1 MLEEAIAGAGSSG
14 ASAGSAKALLLPQTV
29 IANPNTRRCL
39 VSCAFNPTGFAVSS
53 TLIDPKFR
61 LPGTSALYA
70 VFISGLPKLPCTNP
84 CRLPSK
90 SGWGY
95 NVLDI
100 KCLELKLE
108 SPLWHL
114 NCNRYGSRAE
124 HSRLGFEVFGVR
136 CVSVYRLV
144 LGDAIQSRNTPV
156 LACWSGAPK
165 RSPKMEEV
173 VMKSRM
179 LATLPLA
186 AVLAF
191 PASAQ
196 TSSSQ
201 DQSNP
206 PAASQTTQSTDN
218 MNGTGK
224 QPLQAPAREG
234 FWGRVNPFAR
244 KSYVKR
250 QTDPIRDRVNELDDL
265 TAANG
270 KAIKD
275 TDARSQAG
283 IKLASDKA
291 NEADQH
297 AIDAGNKATM
307 AQQTAQQATTRIQTV
322 ETVVGN
328 IDQYKASNQTEIR
341 FKPGQTML
349 SKNAKDALDEMA
361 TGVKGQRG
369 YIIEVQGF
377 SSGKGQTAI
386 TNSQKMAESV
396 VRYLVLN
403 HEIPVYRIYLVGM
416 GNAPAPTATDETA
429 KTKRLSGGRVEIS
442 LLKNDLEQLS
452 SNTGAP
458 ATTVDQQQ
466 QPK

>member
-1 MLEEAIAGAGSSG
+1 M
-14 ASAGSAKALLLPQTV
+14 
-29 IANPNTRRCL
+29 NT
-39 VSCAFNPTGFAVSS
+39 
-53 TLIDPKFR
+53 
-61 LPGTSALYA
+61 
-70 VFISGLPKLPCTNP
+70 
-84 CRLPSK
+84 
-90 SGWGY
+90 
-95 NVLDI
+95 
-100 KCLELKLE
+100 
-108 SPLWHL
+108 
-114 NCNRYGSRAE
+114 
-124 HSRLGFEVFGVR
+124 
-136 CVSVYRLV
+136 
-144 LGDAIQSRNTPV
+144 
-156 LACWSGAPK
+156 
-165 RSPKMEEV
+165 
-173 VMKSRM
+173 RM

-191 PASAQ
+191 PALAQ
-196 TSSSQ
+196 SSSPTTQ

-206 PAASQTTQSTDN
+206 PASSQTTQSDN
-218 MNGTGK
+218 TNGSGK

-275 TDARSQAG
+275 TDARAQAG

-297 AIDAGNKATM
+297 AVDAGNKATM
-307 AQQTAQQATTRIQTV
+307 AQQSAQQATTRIQTV

-341 FKPGQTML
+341 FKPGQTVL

-361 TGVKGQRG
+361 NGVKGQRG

-377 SSGKGQTAI
+377 SSGKGQIAI

-396 VRYLVLN
+396 VRYMVLN
-403 HEIPVYRIYLVGM
+403 SEIPVYRIYLVGM
-416 GNAPAPTATDETA
+416 GNAPVASADDNG
-429 KTKRLSGGRVEIS
+429 KTKHMSGGRVEIS
-442 LLKNDLEQLS
+442 LLKNDLEQLAS
-452 SNTGAP
+452 SGSSTP
-458 ATTVDQQQ
+458 STSPDQQQ